1 MAKGLVKNQ
10 SGFSIIEVLIA
21 LMIFG
26 AYSTV
31 MILTQV
37 SNKDRSIRMA
47 KDLKLHNLAE
57 MKMNEVLL
65 VNKEFTAATEKS
77 PETGQFDIE
86 GYENFKF
93 EVQYKKNEFPDFS
106 ALMGQTED
114 ESRQADPNAAIKK
127 LIFEK
132 MKNNIELMI
141 WQVKVTVT
149 NSDDDTSYELNSWIT
164 NSNAKLDTNFSL

>member
-1 MAKGLVKNQ
+1 MVKRLSHNQ
-10 SGFSIIEVLIA
+10 AGFSIIEVLIA
-21 LMIFG
+21 LAIFG

-47 KDLKLHNLAE
+47 QDLKLHNLAE

-65 VNKEFTAATEKS
+65 TQKEFTNATEKDA
-77 PETGQFDIE
+77 ETGNFEIE
-86 GYENFKF
+86 GYQNYA
-93 EVQYKKNEFPDFS
+93 YKVEYKRNEFPDFS
-106 ALMGQTED
+106 ALMGQTEE
-114 ESRQADPNAAIKK
+114 ESRQENSNAAVKK

-132 MKNNIELMI
+132 LKNNIEEMV

-149 NSDDDTSYELNSWIT
+149 NTIDESSYELNSWV
-164 NSNAKLDTNFSL
+164 NNPKAKIDTNFSF